1 MSLNFKKNTR
11 TTLTLCALG
20 MTLTACDGDFTLGK
34 LGDKIDRP
42 PSAVAA
48 NTDERPPADA
58 NGIITYPHY
67 QVAIARKGDTVASVA
82 DRVGISAD
90 RLARHNGLNAN
101 ANLRKGEIIALP
113 KGFRSLTAGPAKPS
127 SIEDIASTALDSAPS
142 AAPSVQTGAE
152 PVRHTVRSGE
162 TAYTVARL
170 YNVSVTALASWNGL
184 GPDLSV
190 RNGQRLL
197 IPTTSEE
204 VEPLPTTNPGTGTPS
219 PIPASATKALP
230 KPVAAKPV
238 AAKPAVKEP
247 AVSKPAEPAVAK
259 PAAKASSKMI
269 KPVSGNVLRGF
280 SKKSGGNEGIDYA
293 APTGANVKAAATG
306 TVALISKSVGDTTIV
321 LLRHP
326 NNLYTVYS
334 NITNVALK
342 KGQSVSAGSTVG
354 IVAGGSPSFVHFEI
368 RKGTEAVDPAPYL

>member
-1 MSLNFKKNTR
+1 MSLKFKKITR
-11 TTLTLCALG
+11 TTLAVTALG
-20 MTLTACDGDFTLGK
+20 LTLTACDDNFSLGA

-48 NTDERPPADA
+48 NTDERPPADE
-58 NGIITYPHY
+58 NGVITYPHY
-67 QVAIARKGDTVASVA
+67 QVAVAQKGDTVVTVA

-90 RLARHNGLNAN
+90 RLARYNGLNPDA
-101 ANLRKGEIIALP
+101 RVQPGEILAIP
-113 KGFRSLTAGPAKPS
+113 KGATLSSTG
-127 SIEDIASTALDSAPS
+127 SIEDIASSALDSAPS
-142 AAPSVQTGAE
+142 SAPQVQQGDE

-162 TAYTVARL
+162 TAYSIARL
-170 YNVSVTALASWNGL
+170 YNVSVTALSSWNGL

-197 IPTTSEE
+197 IPTTPD
-204 VEPLPTTNPGTGTPS
+204 VAEPLPVSNPGAGTPT
-219 PIPASATKALP
+219 PIPVTSTKPLP
-230 KPVAAKPV
+230 KPEKAVDTKPISETITAAPSRMV
-238 AAKPAVKEP
+238 
-247 AVSKPAEPAVAK
+247 
-259 PAAKASSKMI
+259 
-269 KPVSGNVLRGF
+269 KPVSGSVLRSF

-293 APTGANVKAAATG
+293 AATGTTVKAAASG

-342 KGQSVSAGSTVG
+342 KGQKVNAGEPVG
-354 IVAGGSPSFVHFEI
+354 IVAGGSPPFVHFEV
-368 RKGTEAVDPAPYL
+368 RKGTEAVDPTPYL